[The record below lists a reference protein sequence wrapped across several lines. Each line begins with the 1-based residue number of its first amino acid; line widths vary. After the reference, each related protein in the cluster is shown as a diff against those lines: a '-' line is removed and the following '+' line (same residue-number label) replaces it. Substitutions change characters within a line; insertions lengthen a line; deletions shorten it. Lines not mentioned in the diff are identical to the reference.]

1 MSNIHVEDQRVKTV
15 WTTTTYTPHD
25 AISITSDEEFNS
37 MAIDEGWSGDG
48 TAENPYI
55 ITGFLLTDPTTQP
68 FRIWHTRVHW
78 IFRDNIVEGGVLC
91 GIYIV
96 NTTNGILEN
105 NIVRN
110 RHNGMAFRNV
120 VNLTITQNSIYNNS
134 AHAMEFLED
143 SIGIVIE
150 NNQIEDNRYSGIQ
163 IPSVIGCEIIGNTI
177 HSRADNGI
185 SIASGTDVVIL
196 NNSLDSNEGKGIVI
210 GADYS
215 IISQNTI
222 SNSGDH
228 GIALTSGSFSE
239 ISNNTVQDSAGYGL
253 YLSSPTSNNTIM
265 ENSFI
270 RNGEGCQA
278 FDSGLDNSIIFNYYS
293 DWTTPDLDSNSIVDE
308 PYLIDGTTD
317 SSDSYPLVEPY
328 IDISGISTTSQ
339 DTDTT
344 IVVPLDVIVPV
355 GTVLVVLVVV
365 LILVL
370 KKRV

>member
-177 HSRADNGI
+177 
-185 SIASGTDVVIL
+185 
-196 NNSLDSNEGKGIVI
+196 
-210 GADYS
+210 
-215 IISQNTI
+215 
-222 SNSGDH
+222 
-228 GIALTSGSFSE
+228 
-239 ISNNTVQDSAGYGL
+239 QDSAGYGL

-278 FDSGLDNSIIFNYYS
+278 FDSGSDNSIIFNYYS